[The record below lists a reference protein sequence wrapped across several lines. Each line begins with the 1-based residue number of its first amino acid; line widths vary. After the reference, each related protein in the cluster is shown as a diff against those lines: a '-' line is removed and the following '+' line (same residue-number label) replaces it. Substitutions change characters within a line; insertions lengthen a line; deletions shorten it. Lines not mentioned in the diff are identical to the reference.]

1 MQQPGLPWRAKPE
14 RSADAWS
21 LTFQLFGVRN
31 VALDEHRPLRLEL
44 LVQGLLALLP
54 GLEVAVQQRY
64 LPGDGGREGKER
76 G

>member
-1 MQQPGLPWRAKPE
+1 MQQPGLPRRAEPE
-14 RSADAWS
+14 RSADAWPF
-21 LTFQLFGVRN
+21 TFQLLGVRN
-31 VALDEHRPLRLEL
+31 VALDEHRSLRLEL